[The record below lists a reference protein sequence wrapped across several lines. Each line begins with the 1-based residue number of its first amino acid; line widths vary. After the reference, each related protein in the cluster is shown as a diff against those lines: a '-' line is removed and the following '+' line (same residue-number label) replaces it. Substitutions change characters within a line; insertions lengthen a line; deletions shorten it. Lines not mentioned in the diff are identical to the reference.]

1 MKDSLART
9 PFEDLWRGRH
19 GQGEEATVCQLS
31 DRGITCV
38 LVGYAVDH
46 DGDCYEMLDVNDGTI
61 YVTRD
66 IVWLKRMYFSTSPTI
81 DDDGAYLPIHMPYD
95 AGVRESKPLA
105 ANDHEDDDAVI
116 PHNNEDDTDVHAA

>member
-1 MKDSLART
+1 
-9 PFEDLWRGRH
+9 
-19 GQGEEATVCQLS
+19 
-31 DRGITCV
+31 
-38 LVGYAVDH
+38 VDH